1 MDNAFIFS
9 GQGSQK
15 EGMGKSLYLNS
26 HIARKIYEDA
36 DNILGERFS
45 DFIFNASEDVLMDT
59 RYTQPAIFIYEVA
72 NSF

>member
-26 HIARKIYEDA
+26 QVARKIYEDA

-45 DFIFNASEDVLMDT
+45 DFIFNASEEVLMDT
-59 RYTQPAIFIYEVA
+59 R
-72 NSF
+72 

>member
-45 DFIFNASEDVLMDT
+45 DFIRING
-59 RYTQPAIFIYEVA
+59 YKIYA
-72 NSF
+72 AGHIYL

>member
-45 DFIFNASEDVLMDT
+45 DFIDACN
-59 RYTQPAIFIYEVA
+59 
-72 NSF
+72 

>member
-26 HIARKIYEDA
+26 QVARKIYEDA

-45 DFIFNASEDVLMDT
+45 DLYLT
-59 RYTQPAIFIYEVA
+59 HPRKY
-72 NSF
+72 